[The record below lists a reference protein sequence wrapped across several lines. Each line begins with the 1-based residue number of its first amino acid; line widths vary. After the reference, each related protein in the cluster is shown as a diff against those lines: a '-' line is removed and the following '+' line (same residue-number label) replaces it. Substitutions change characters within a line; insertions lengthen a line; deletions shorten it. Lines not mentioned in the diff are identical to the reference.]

1 MKISNQ
7 RTRMLPITSEAK
19 ITSNIAVEEQWFYLQ
34 SHTVIQKYKFTRIF
48 IGTMLVASHTVKKYK
63 KKYTAVAG
71 HSTAVFLYI
80 FLFLLEFFMK
90 KKRIYKFL
98 KP

>member
-63 KKYTAVAG
+63 KNIQRLPATVQQFFYT
-71 HSTAVFLYI
+71 SSFFFLN
-80 FLFLLEFFMK
+80 FLWK
-90 KKRIYKFL
+90 KKEYTNF
-98 KP
+98 